1 MRANWACEGCRARR
15 CGRGIKPHA
24 VVPSPPHQPGDSPGR
39 LDMVV
44 ACEDCVEVHG
54 DKPEE
59 WLAKWPA
66 GAEWWA
72 AHAAWLCDGCF
83 DNREDQSDPMDDF
96 NYVGS
101 KWHY

>member
-1 MRANWACEGCRARR
+1 
-15 CGRGIKPHA
+15 
-24 VVPSPPHQPGDSPGR
+24 
-39 LDMVV
+39 MVV